1 MAKNIFQIIREMIT
15 VGREETVNSWFAK
28 SDLYTSLGY
37 QSFDYSKPDFDLSK
51 AVYYASV
58 FKNKSGAK
66 VGEKYVLGAAFAKP
80 IINATASFA
89 FAESPSV
96 MSEVEDDNVTFINKW
111 LEDNHDTFFDLVRFA
126 MRDGVS
132 YVKISDDLKPSL
144 ISGDRVD
151 IKVDPITG
159 DVIGYD
165 VEVVVKKDESNNNIK
180 YRTEYRK
187 TSPHIRIVKIED
199 GKESVYD
206 EVDGAVDYFDVI
218 SFHNEK
224 EPEFI
229 YGISEFQNIYYL
241 MTNYH
246 AVMENAVKNNVF
258 NSTVIPFIK
267 GVTDV
272 SAFMVANG
280 TRQDDGTYK
289 FSWDAQKVLIGGDTF
304 DVGMMKGLDTA
315 DEASSLLNLLFWS
328 ICQTSETPEFVMGT
342 AVQSSKASVSEQMP
356 VMVRKALRKQ
366 QQFERYIRELVETV
380 AYKSGKEL
388 PEDYIIVFP
397 EIVDDDMKL
406 NMEIVKLLS
415 DEGLITDRTK
425 AMILG
430 LDKYVNDLDE
440 ELSNAKEEK
449 KESEEEFAKS
459 IKLANEP
466 KEELNNAVGSNEE

>member
-1 MAKNIFQIIREMIT
+1 MAKKSIFKIIREM
-15 VGREETVNSWFAK
+15 VGREEDVVNYFSK
-28 SDLYTSLGY
+28 LDLYRNIGY

-58 FKNKSGAK
+58 FKNKAGQD
-66 VGEKYVLGAAFAKP
+66 VGQKHVLGAAFAKP
-80 IINATASFA
+80 IINATTSFA

-96 MSEVEDDNVTFINKW
+96 MSEVENDNITFINKW
-111 LEDNHDTFFDLVRFA
+111 LEENHDTFFDLVRFA

-132 YVKISDDLKPSL
+132 YVKINDDLKPTL
-144 ISGDRVD
+144 VSGDRVD
-151 IKVDPITG
+151 IQVDPVSG
-159 DVIGYD
+159 ELIGYN
-165 VEVVVKKDESNNNIK
+165 VEVVIKKDTDNINNIK

-187 TSPHIRIVKIED
+187 TSPHIKVLKIED
-199 GKESVYD
+199 GKEQVID
-206 EVDGAVDYFDVI
+206 EVTGEVDYFDMI

-224 EPEFI
+224 EPSFI

-241 MTNYH
+241 MSNYH
-246 AVMENAVKNNVF
+246 AVLENAVKNNVF
-258 NSTVIPFIK
+258 NSTVIPYIK
-267 GVTDV
+267 GVPDV
-272 SAFMVANG
+272 PSFMVANG

-304 DVGMMKGLDTA
+304 DVGMMKPIENA
-315 DEASSLLNLLFWS
+315 SEASELLNLLFWS
-328 ICQTSETPEFVMGT
+328 ICQTAETPEFVMGT

-356 VMVRKALRKQ
+356 VMVRKAQRKQ
-366 QQFERYIRELVETV
+366 QQFERYIRELVETI

-397 EIVDDDMKL
+397 DIIDDDMQL

-415 DEGLITDRTK
+415 EEGLISDRTK

-430 LDKYVNDLDE
+430 LDKYVSDLDE
-440 ELSNAKEEK
+440 ELEQAKEEK
-449 KESEEEFAKS
+449 QEAEEQFAKS

-466 KEELNNAVGSNEE
+466 RKELEEKENERL